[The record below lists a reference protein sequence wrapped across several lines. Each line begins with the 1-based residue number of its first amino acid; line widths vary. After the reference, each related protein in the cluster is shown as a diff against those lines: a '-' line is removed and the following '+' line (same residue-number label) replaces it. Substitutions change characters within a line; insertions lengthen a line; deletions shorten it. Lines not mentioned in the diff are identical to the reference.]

1 MLLSILEHEIPHAY
15 EDVKDIKAP
24 KDLMEAINGTYD
36 FCTEQNHMLR
46 LMKMCHRKRGTCIR
60 SPVIKYRNLV
70 KELIMLEG
78 VQLSKADF
86 QDKVDQEALK
96 VMFKFLKPNTTA
108 ELKNYKLKKSRDEVA
123 IGR

>member
-1 MLLSILEHEIPHAY
+1 
-15 EDVKDIKAP
+15 
-24 KDLMEAINGTYD
+24 MEALNGTYD
-36 FCTEQNHMLR
+36 FCTEQNCVLR

-60 SPVIKYRNLV
+60 SSVIKYRNLV

-86 QDKVDQEALK
+86 QDKADQEALK

>member
-1 MLLSILEHEIPHAY
+1 
-15 EDVKDIKAP
+15 
-24 KDLMEAINGTYD
+24 
-36 FCTEQNHMLR
+36 
-46 LMKMCHRKRGTCIR
+46 
-60 SPVIKYRNLV
+60 
-70 KELIMLEG
+70 MLEG

-86 QDKVDQEALK
+86 QDKADQEALK

>member
-15 EDVKDIKAP
+15 EDVKDIKATE
-24 KDLMEAINGTYD
+24 DLMEALNGTYD
-36 FCTEQNHMLR
+36 FCTEQNRVLR

-60 SPVIKYRNLV
+60 SSVIKYRNLV

-86 QDKVDQEALK
+86 QDKADQEALK